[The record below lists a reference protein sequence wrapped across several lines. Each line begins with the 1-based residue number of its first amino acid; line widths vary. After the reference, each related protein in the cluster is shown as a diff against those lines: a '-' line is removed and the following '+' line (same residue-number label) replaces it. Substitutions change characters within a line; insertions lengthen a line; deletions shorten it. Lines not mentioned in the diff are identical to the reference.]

1 MPFLNRDSILNADD
15 IPQELVNVPEWGG
28 DVYVR
33 GLTARDLDKYQMS
46 MLQQRGKSQ
55 VANLDNIRAKLV
67 VRTAFDENG
76 ARIFTDDDAPA
87 LSAKSGAAVGRL
99 FEVAQRL
106 SGLGKDDIADMTKE
120 LEENPL
126 GGSPSD

>member
-33 GLTARDLDKYQMS
+33 GLTARELDKYQMS

-67 VRTAFDENG
+67 VRTTFDETG
-76 ARIFTDDDAPA
+76 ARIFTDDDAAA

-99 FEVAQRL
+99 FDVAQRL
-106 SGLGKDDIADMTKE
+106 SGLGKDDIADMTKG

-126 GGSPSD
+126 EDSPSD

>member
-1 MPFLNRDSILNADD
+1 MPFLNRDAILNADD

-33 GLTARDLDKYQMS
+33 GLTARELDKYQMS

-67 VRTAFDENG
+67 VRTTFDETG
-76 ARIFTDDDAPA
+76 ARIFTDDDAAA

-99 FEVAQRL
+99 FDVAQRL
-106 SGLGKDDIADMTKE
+106 SGLGKDDIADMTKG

-126 GGSPSD
+126 EDSPSD